1 MFNTTKRVFALV
13 LAIVLVFSLAGC
25 SKPVDDGSSVE
36 WIVEEQIE
44 YVDGSSGNS
53 NNNNNNNN
61 TSGGNTTTSGGDTTS
76 KDDKPNNPKTLIN
89 NNVDYTKYKGRTV
102 KFAATIDPKNDE
114 SGPMVENFEK
124 EYGIKID
131 VVQSDQ
137 SNYANQL
144 AGWIAAG
151 TSPDVA
157 RVNGD
162 FPTCMGYLQS
172 LDAAKL
178 DYNEDFWNEN
188 MFKYSTFGGSPY
200 LCDAKNNIW
209 TEIDIVI
216 YSKSMLKR
224 AGANTPEEYDKAG
237 KWTWDAFFEI
247 CRKVKN
253 IDPASM
259 QGGAFVSREH
269 VIHAM
274 GGSLIHYE
282 NGKFVSGIS
291 TRTQEAMVK
300 FTTAWKEEIIGW
312 GAISDGIVK
321 GTCGIG
327 TVHAWA
333 LKKTGFFQNTTY
345 NTADLGFYYLPRW
358 DEKSDY
364 GNTGMVRGWGIIRG
378 AAEPVAAGI
387 FLREYLDVSN
397 YDSSSTFISPE
408 AETFFYRVTSIDYNK
423 WNPYIIYYDYQD
435 GIAGT
440 KFEEHNNAMSGD
452 PNQVGP
458 AMASIKSCMERAAA
472 NINKFVEQNT
482 GLR

>member
-1 MFNTTKRVFALV
+1 MFNTAKRAFALV
-13 LAIVLVFSLAGC
+13 LALVLVFSLAGC
-25 SKPVDDGSSVE
+25 SKPVSDGSSVE

-44 YVDGSSGNS
+44 YIDGDGTSSGDGT
-53 NNNNNNNN
+53 
-61 TSGGNTTTSGGDTTS
+61 TSVGDTTTTSSGSTPTTS
-76 KDDKPNNPKTLIN
+76 GDKKPTTLIN
-89 NNVDYTKYKGRTV
+89 DNVDYTKYKGRTV

-114 SGPMVENFEK
+114 SGPVVKKFEEK
-124 EYGIKID
+124 YGIKIEII
-131 VVQSDQ
+131 QSDQ

-178 DYNEDFWNEN
+178 DYNEVDFWNKN
-188 MFKYSTFGGSPY
+188 MFDYSTFGGSPY

-224 AGANTPEEYDKAG
+224 AGVQYTPEEFDKAG
-237 KWTWDAFFEI
+237 KWTWDTYFEI
-247 CRKVKN
+247 CRMLKKL
-253 IDPASM
+253 DPSTM
-259 QGGAFVSREH
+259 QGGSFASRESA
-269 VIHAM
+269 IHAM

-282 NGKFVSGIS
+282 NGKFVSGVNK
-291 TRTQEAMVK
+291 RTEEAMVK
-300 FTTAWKEEIIGW
+300 YTTAWKEEIIGW
-312 GAISDGIVK
+312 TSIIDGIVK
-321 GTCGIG
+321 GTSGIG
-327 TVHAWA
+327 TTHAWA

-358 DEKSDY
+358 DANSDY

-378 AAEPVAAGI
+378 ANEPVAAGI

-397 YDSSSTFISPE
+397 YDSASTFISPE
-408 AETFFYRVTSIDYNK
+408 AETFFYRVTSIDYDK
-423 WNPYIIYYDYQD
+423 WNPYIVYFAYQD

-440 KFEEHNNAMSGD
+440 TFDEHNNAMSGD
-452 PNQVGP
+452 PNQVAS

-482 GLR
+482 GLK